1 VVSLFDQKTKREPES
16 PAEIDVENGF
26 ELEPAQIEIG
36 SGYTL
41 QVSHDQCEHPIVD
54 VKTYGKVDVQK
65 LRREIERVFP
75 NAHIRQMSQ
84 APTVTVAKT
93 NRKKPRNR
101 RK

>member
-16 PAEIDVENGF
+16 PVEIDESAGF
-26 ELEPAQIEIG
+26 ELEPTQVEIG

-41 QVSHDQCEHPIVD
+41 HVSNDQCEHPVVD
-54 VKTYGKVDVQK
+54 VKTYGKIDIQK

-75 NAHIRQMSQ
+75 NAHIRQMNQ
-84 APTVTVAKT
+84 TPTVTIVKT
-93 NRKKPRNR
+93 NKKKSGKR